1 MDIWKFQRVIL
12 RRLVIWAGMSI
23 VLGLAFLL
31 YRHEYWY
38 GMSIQFMAWALV
50 NLAIAFFGKRS
61 LERRYTA
68 LNRAER
74 QAQAETERA
83 KLVRTLWINT
93 ILDAF
98 YIIGGR
104 LVMIYLGRTSPLWDG
119 MGLGIILQGSFLF
132 FFDLIHARLAANIA
146 TK

>member
-1 MDIWKFQRVIL
+1 MDIWKFQRVVL
-12 RRLVIWAGMSI
+12 QRLVIWAILSI
-23 VLGLAFLL
+23 GLGLAFLFP
-31 YRHEYWY
+31 RHAYWN
-38 GMSIQFMAWALV
+38 GMAIQFIAWAV
-50 NLAIAFFGKRS
+50 INLGIAFFGRRS
-61 LERRYTA
+61 LEQRYA
-68 LNRAER
+68 KLKKSER
-74 QAQAETERA
+74 QAQAEAEGA

-104 LVMIYLGRTSPLWDG
+104 LVMIFLGKESPLWQG

-132 FFDLIHARLAANIA
+132 FFDLIHARLAANFV

>member
-12 RRLVIWAGMSI
+12 RRLIIWAALSI

-31 YRHEYWY
+31 YRHEYWN
-38 GMSIQFMAWALV
+38 GMAIQFIAWALV
-50 NLAIAFFGKRS
+50 NLAIALFGRRS
-61 LERRYTA
+61 LERRYANLKRT
-68 LNRAER
+68 ER

-104 LVMIYLGRTSPLWDG
+104 LVMIYLGKTSPFWQG

>member
-1 MDIWKFQRVIL
+1 MDIWKFQRLVL
-12 RRLVIWAGMSI
+12 QRLVIWVGISLA
-23 VLGLAFLL
+23 LGLSFLL
-31 YRHEYWY
+31 FGHEYWN
-38 GMSIQFMAWALV
+38 GMAIQFIAWAVV
-50 NLAIAFFGKRS
+50 NLAIAYFGKRS
-61 LERRYTA
+61 LDRRYA
-68 LNRAER
+68 SLKKAER

-104 LVMIYLGRTSPLWDG
+104 LVMIFLGRNSLLWQG

-146 TK
+146 VK

>member
-1 MDIWKFQRVIL
+1 MEIWKFQRVVL
-12 RRLVIWAGMSI
+12 QRLVIWAGMSI

-31 YRHEYWY
+31 FRHEYWN
-38 GMSIQFMAWALV
+38 GMAIQFIAWAVV
-50 NLAIAFFGKRS
+50 NLAIAFFGKRG
-61 LERRYTA
+61 LERRWSS
-68 LNRAER
+68 LKPNERA
-74 QAQAETERA
+74 AQAATEKN

-93 ILDAF
+93 VLDAF

-104 LVMIYLGRTSPLWDG
+104 LVMIFLGKDSPLWQG

-146 TK
+146 TR